1 MALYDLGALV
11 PPPTLSH
18 KARTGYTG
26 ASARFAL
33 RAQRWRS
40 MAYLDKV
47 LRAGERVHFHGR
59 LHWLI
64 YGHGLLWLLAG
75 VVVLLVALAT
85 NQPDLGRVLALAAIA
100 VLVFAAWLL
109 VAAGIRRY
117 AAEFV
122 VTDLRVIV
130 KHGLLSRHTAEMNV
144 SKIESVDVEQ
154 GILGRIFGFGTLI
167 VRGTGASLEPLRN
180 VADPIGMRNAILVG

>member
-1 MALYDLGALV
+1 
-11 PPPTLSH
+11 
-18 KARTGYTG
+18 
-26 ASARFAL
+26 
-33 RAQRWRS
+33 

-47 LRAGERVHFHGR
+47 LRPGENVHFHGR

-75 VVVLLVALAT
+75 VVMLLVALTA
-85 NQPDLGRVLALAAIA
+85 NQPNLGRVLAYAAVA
-100 VLVFAAWLL
+100 VLLLAAWLL
-109 VAAGIRRY
+109 VVAGLRRNT
-117 AAEFV
+117 AEFV

-130 KHGLLSRHTAEMNV
+130 KRGLLSRHTAEMNV

-154 GILGRIFGFGTLI
+154 GILGRVLGFGTLI